1 MSRRGGSGA
10 QRSEESA
17 FGRRY
22 AALWNLNSF
31 HGPRQSLSW
40 AAIMLPEAGG
50 VGVRCCPV
58 EPSGLSLGSRHGDR
72 PRPQGLVVGQF
83 DAVAASLSRQMAA

>member
-1 MSRRGGSGA
+1 MTRRGGSGA

-17 FGRRY
+17 FRCRY

-31 HGPRQSLSW
+31 DGPRQSHSW

-58 EPSGLSLGSRHGDR
+58 EPSGLSLGSRHGGR
-72 PRPQGLVVGQF
+72 PLPQGRVV
-83 DAVAASLSRQMAA
+83 S

>member
-17 FGRRY
+17 FDRRY

-31 HGPRQSLSW
+31 GGPGKSHSW
-40 AAIMLPEAGG
+40 AAIMLPEASG

-58 EPSGLSLGSRHGDR
+58 LLFPNFLSAREDFFPS
-72 PRPQGLVVGQF
+72 Q
-83 DAVAASLSRQMAA
+83 